1 MAPELGGGSVMTI
14 RPVKTDN
21 DYRKAMLRI
30 DELMGAIPDT
40 AAGEELDVL
49 TTLVE
54 VYEREHFTIGS
65 PDSKITQG
73 TQYSP

>member
-1 MAPELGGGSVMTI
+1 MTI

-54 VYEREHFTIGS
+54 VYEREHFAIGS
-65 PDSKITQG
+65 PDSKVTQV

>member
-1 MAPELGGGSVMTI
+1 MAI

-21 DYRKAMLRI
+21 DYRKALLRI
-30 DELMGAIPDT
+30 EELMDASPKT
-40 AAGEELDVL
+40 TAGEELDVL
-49 TTLVE
+49 ATLVE
-54 VYEREHFTIGS
+54 AYEREHFAIGS

>member
-1 MAPELGGGSVMTI
+1 MAI

-21 DYRKAMLRI
+21 DYKKALLRI
-30 DELMGAIPDT
+30 EKLMDVSPDT
-40 AAGEELDVL
+40 AAGEELDL
-49 TTLVE
+49 LATLVE